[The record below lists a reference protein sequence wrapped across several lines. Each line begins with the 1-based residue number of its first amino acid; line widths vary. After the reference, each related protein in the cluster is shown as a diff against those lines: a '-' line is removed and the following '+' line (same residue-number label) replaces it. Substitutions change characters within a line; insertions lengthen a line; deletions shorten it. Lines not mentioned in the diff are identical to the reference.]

1 VFIDVVLRYA
11 FNNSSI
17 ALQELEWHLFSAMF
31 LLSIAYGLQND
42 IHVRVD
48 VFYLNFSPKTQAL
61 INIIGSAVFILPIS
75 LLITYA
81 LFIF

>member
-1 VFIDVVLRYA
+1 VFVDVVLRYA

-42 IHVRVD
+42 TGLISMA
-48 VFYLNFSPKTQAL
+48 FLKAPIAFS
-61 INIIGSAVFILPIS
+61 NLPD
-75 LLITYA
+75 LA
-81 LFIF
+81 

>member
-1 VFIDVVLRYA
+1 VFVDVVLRYA

-31 LLSIAYGLQND
+31 LLSIAYGLQNEAYRNTTSTNTLAMSNSS
-42 IHVRVD
+42 RV
-48 VFYLNFSPKTQAL
+48 VVVTLR
-61 INIIGSAVFILPIS
+61 
-75 LLITYA
+75 A